1 MNGAWADGAPRE
13 PLSPTGVPG
22 MYTDDRAAQFAPN
35 TSGAPVSSSGRRDGR
50 PRLTE
55 RATNRV
61 SRIREFEGPRGV
73 SARGALLLKYVNYFL
88 LVLLGCGLT
97 GYATRGVKYAAGGGT
112 FMLFSSATIAVVGAG
127 ATLFY
132 VNLRNEIVERVRH
145 YIFGIILI
153 PGTLLAFVLR
163 ALQEWEWVNEGS
175 LGTTLQ
181 AALPAIFLAT
191 VVLPAIVFVKEM
203 VGIRTLHRSRLDD
216 EEAVHLWTRHDGLQ
230 R

>member
-1 MNGAWADGAPRE
+1 MSGAWLDGAPRQPFGGQQASQQQPGQQQTPGRSGY
-13 PLSPTGVPG
+13 PLNPSKEKF
-22 MYTDDRAAQFAPN
+22 TDR
-35 TSGAPVSSSGRRDGR
+35 V
-50 PRLTE
+50 
-55 RATNRV
+55 TNRV
-61 SRIREFEGPRGV
+61 NRVRQFEGPRGV
-73 SARGALLLKYVNYFL
+73 SSRAALVIKYVNYVL
-88 LVLLGCGLT
+88 LALLGCGLT
-97 GYATRGVKYAAGGGT
+97 GLATDGVRFAAGGGT
-112 FMLFSSATIAVVGAG
+112 FMLFSVVTVAFVGAIS
-127 ATLFY
+127 TMFY

-145 YIFGIILI
+145 YIFGIILF
-153 PGTLLAFVLR
+153 PGTMLAFVLR
-163 ALQEWEWVNEGS
+163 ALQEWEWVNEGT